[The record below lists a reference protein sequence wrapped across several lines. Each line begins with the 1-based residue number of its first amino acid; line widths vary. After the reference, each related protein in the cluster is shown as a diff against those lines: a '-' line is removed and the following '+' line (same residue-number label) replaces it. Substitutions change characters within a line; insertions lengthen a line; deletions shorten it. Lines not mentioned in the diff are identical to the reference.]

1 MKAAKRP
8 RVATMLATTT
18 EDTGHSPE
26 YPAFMESL
34 LQARSQPGAPF

>member
-26 YPAFMESL
+26 YLAFMESL
-34 LQARSQPGAPF
+34 LQAQSQPGASF

>member
-26 YPAFMESL
+26 YLAFMENL
-34 LQARSQPGAPF
+34 LQVQSQPGTSF